1 MYVVLDEQSNKS
13 LAKTE
18 FFNLFNINDNSAP
31 YIMKTCSGVT
41 ETSGRRAVNF
51 MVESIDGHKKLTLP
65 TLIECDMMP
74 DDRMEIPSPDIAHH
88 HPHLQ
93 PVADKI
99 PAVDPDAPIL
109 LLLGRD
115 ILTSAHAGLLSDR
128 DGEQGQGQGAEDQE
142 DPEHG
147 KAGGPPPQPEGQ
159 EEEGSDLIIQ
169 PKKLL
174 NPVRVSKSHQELH
187 RELRMTHK
195 RGPCLEGKPELQHVL
210 EQRNW
215 EQGVK
220 QRREAEEE
228 KKNRS
233 PLQQELLKRHQRL
246 EELERELKAQQQGLQ
261 SSPEF
266 IRVKESLRCTTIL
279 DVGKAV

>member
-1 MYVVLDEQSNKS
+1 MS
-13 LAKTE
+13 L
-18 FFNLFNINDNSAP
+18 
-31 YIMKTCSGVT
+31 C
-41 ETSGRRAVNF
+41 
-51 MVESIDGHKKLTLP
+51 KKNCWLCLCP
-65 TLIECDMMP
+65 
-74 DDRMEIPSPDIAHH
+74 
-88 HPHLQ
+88 
-93 PVADKI
+93 
-99 PAVDPDAPIL
+99 PA
-109 LLLGRD
+109 
-115 ILTSAHAGLLSDR
+115 SAHAGLLSDR

-174 NPVRVSKSHQELH
+174 NP
-187 RELRMTHK
+187 
-195 RGPCLEGKPELQHVL
+195 HVL

-233 PLQQELLKRHQRL
+233 PFQQELLKRHQRL